1 MTREEGRQMENA
13 FYEIT
18 QMYLIKTAGN
28 LHEFVAEF
36 VHVILTCL
44 RLDVCEKD
52 FEQMEHI

>member
-1 MTREEGRQMENA
+1 MENT

-36 VHVILTCL
+36 VQFILTCL